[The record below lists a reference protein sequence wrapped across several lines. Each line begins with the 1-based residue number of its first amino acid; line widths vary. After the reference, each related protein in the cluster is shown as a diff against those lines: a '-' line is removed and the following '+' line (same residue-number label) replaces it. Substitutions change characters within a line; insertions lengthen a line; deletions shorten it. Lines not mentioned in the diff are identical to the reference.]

1 MKISL
6 RSARETKGY
15 TINEIAEKL
24 SVSARYLKFLEDNP
38 SLVPAP
44 LALRLSAIYH
54 ISVDYIFFE

>member
-6 RSARETKGY
+6 RSARKTKGF
-15 TINEIAEKL
+15 TLNQIADKL
-24 SVSARYLKFLEDNP
+24 GVSAKYLEFLENNP
-38 SLVPAP
+38 AHTPAN